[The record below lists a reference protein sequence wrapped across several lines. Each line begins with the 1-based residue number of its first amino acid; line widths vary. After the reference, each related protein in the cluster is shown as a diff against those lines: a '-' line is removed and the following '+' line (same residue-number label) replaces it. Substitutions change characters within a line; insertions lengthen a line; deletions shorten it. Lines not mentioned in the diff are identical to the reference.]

1 MFSHTF
7 KAITKNCIRF
17 LRYEQ
22 QRNRKGLIVRHRI
35 HDQHTHCFM
44 INVPRMKNAISHKP
58 RRLIQSLCL
67 FYKIHFRQRGKAWD
81 RKSYC
86 IRSPSTKKSQIKEST
101 LIAFCVQYKE
111 YQIRQNFR
119 HDWDNF
125 IFFSPFHLT
134 LFPKCL
140 APKFALETAQKLK
153 TTKE

>member
-58 RRLIQSLCL
+58 HRLIQFLCL
-67 FYKIHFRQRGKAWD
+67 FDKINFRQRGKAWD

-111 YQIRQNFR
+111 YQIRQTLGMTGTTLY
-119 HDWDNF
+119 
-125 IFFSPFHLT
+125 IFFS
-134 LFPKCL
+134 FP
-140 APKFALETAQKLK
+140 PYTFP
-153 TTKE
+153 